1 MLKNFAAIIV
11 LITYSSGAFCQEKVV
26 DSTDAST
33 QQAGQ
38 AVQVDDGSNFE
49 IAAVQILNKTT
60 AKSVVADL
68 RLKKKSDFG
77 NIAIVAHRCWQAPL
91 DQKPES
97 KMLLEVFETKP
108 NQPEKRIFYGWMFAS
123 SPSISGL
130 EHPVYDITALNC
142 KSAKK

>member
-1 MLKNFAAIIV
+1 MSKFFTLISLFFLFSTSAFA
-11 LITYSSGAFCQEKVV
+11 QEKAVAAE
-26 DSTDAST
+26 DGSLA
-33 QQAGQ
+33 QQTT
-38 AVQVDDGSNFE
+38 QVDDGSTAD
-49 IAAVQILNKTT
+49 IAVVQILNKTT
-60 AKSVVADL
+60 AKTVISELNLKRKADFSNL
-68 RLKKKSDFG
+68 
-77 NIAIVAHRCWQAPL
+77 AIIAHRCWQAPL

-142 KSAKK
+142 KASRK